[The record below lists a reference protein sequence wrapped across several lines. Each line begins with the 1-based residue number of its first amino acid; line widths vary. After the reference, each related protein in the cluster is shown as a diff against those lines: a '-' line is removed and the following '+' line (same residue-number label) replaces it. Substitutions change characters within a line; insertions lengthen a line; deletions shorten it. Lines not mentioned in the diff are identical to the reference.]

1 MVTKPANAESRLTEE
16 ESAPHITADAVA
28 TGGVVSK
35 MILNSLVESHHR
47 SLMYTF
53 NNILICSA

>member
-1 MVTKPANAESRLTEE
+1 MVTKPANAEPRLTEE
-16 ESAPHITADAVA
+16 SAPNIIADATT

-35 MILNSLVESHHR
+35 MVLNSLVESHHK
-47 SLMYTF
+47 SLMYTS

>member
-1 MVTKPANAESRLTEE
+1 MVTKPANAEPRLTG